1 MPNKFIHQMTHRQN
15 EIFSFL
21 QHFAQK
27 NGFAPSIR
35 EIGEY
40 FHIAPSSTLD
50 HLKALEK
57 KGYIKRV
64 PAKPRCLEVLKRL
77 GETSL

>member
-1 MPNKFIHQMTHRQN
+1 MTHNFLSTLTSRQN

-21 QHFAQK
+21 KNFAQK

-35 EIGEY
+35 EIGDN
-40 FHIAPSSTLD
+40 FHIAPSSTLA

-64 PAKPRCLEVLKRL
+64 PAKSRCLEILKRP
-77 GETSL
+77 GEDAA